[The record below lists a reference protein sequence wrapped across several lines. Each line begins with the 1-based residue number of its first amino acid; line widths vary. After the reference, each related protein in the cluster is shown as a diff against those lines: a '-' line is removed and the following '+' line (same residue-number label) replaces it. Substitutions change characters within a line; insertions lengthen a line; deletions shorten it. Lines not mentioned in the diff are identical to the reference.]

1 MKLLF
6 SIFFFL
12 FSFSNPDISEIRKAY
27 PNAANSENTAK
38 DFFLRFSDVSNDS
51 NKVVVAYKGAAVTIS
66 SRFIKKVSDK
76 IKIFKEGAKLVEFAV
91 ASEPNNIEIRLIR
104 LSIQENV
111 PKIVRYNGNKKE
123 DIAFLLAHYKEQPN
137 ALRNYIRNFMLQ
149 SKSFTTEE
157 KQTIK

>member
-6 SIFFFL
+6 YILYFL
-12 FSFSNPDISEIRKAY
+12 FYFSNPDISEVRKGY

-38 DFFLRFSDVSNDS
+38 EFLLNFSDVTNDS
-51 NKVVVAYKGAAVTIS
+51 DKVIVAYKGAAVTIS
-66 SRFIKKVSDK
+66 SKFTRKVSDK

-111 PKIVRYNGNKKE
+111 PKIVRYNRNKKE
-123 DIAFLLAHYKEQPN
+123 DIAFLLAHYKEQPTTI
-137 ALRNYIRNFMLQ
+137 RNYIRTFILQ
-149 SKSFTTEE
+149 SKSFTAEE